1 MTESEKNYVKR
12 LEDKLYC
19 LNSIVEHVSE
29 GVILTDQDCRI
40 VVFNPAKERMEQMKA
55 QEVIGMISW
64 EA

>member
-55 QEVIGMISW
+55 P
-64 EA
+64 